1 VPKSR
6 KQAPPLLV
14 GYEEFLNELKS
25 NIRIAQTRAVLA
37 VNKELILMYWEI
49 GKGIIDRQNS
59 EGWGK
64 SVVERLSRDL
74 QHEFPEMKGFS
85 SRNLW
90 DMRRFYERYRE
101 HLNLRQVVAEIPW
114 GHNLLI
120 MNSTSD
126 IDEAEWYIRQT
137 VQNGWSRA
145 VLSHQ
150 IETGLYNRQA
160 KVPKLSNFDSTLST
174 TQSELLQQTLKD
186 PYVFDFLS
194 LKTDA
199 KERDL
204 EKALIDRIREFLLEL
219 GAGFAFMGSQ
229 YHLEV
234 EGDDF
239 YIDLLFYHHKLRCLV
254 AIDLKMEDFKPEFA
268 GKMNFY
274 LSALDDLVR
283 HPQDQPSVGI
293 ILCRGKKRMIGEY
306 ALRDMSKPIG
316 VSAYKLT
323 EALPKQL
330 KESLPALK
338 DLEAQLES
346 VESAFTQQAKG
357 CKD

>member
-1 VPKSR
+1 MPKK
-6 KQAPPLLV
+6 KQTPPSLA
-14 GYEEFLNELKS
+14 GYDEFLNELKR
-25 NIRIAQTRAVLA
+25 NIRVAQARAVSA
-37 VNKELILMYWEI
+37 VNRELILMYWEI
-49 GKGIIDRQNS
+49 GKGIIERQNS
-59 EGWGK
+59 VGWGK
-64 SVVERLSRDL
+64 SVVERLSHDL

-85 SRNLW
+85 TRNLW
-90 DMRRFYERYRE
+90 DMRRFYERYSGRPD
-101 HLNLRQVVAEIPW
+101 LRQAVAEIPW

-120 MNSTSD
+120 MNSTSNT
-126 IDEAEWYIRQT
+126 DEAAWYIRQT
-137 VQNGWSRA
+137 VENGWSRA

-150 IETGLYNRQA
+150 IETSLFSRQEKA
-160 KVPKLSNFDSTLST
+160 SKLSNFDSTLST
-174 TQSELLQQTLKD
+174 PQSELLQQALKD
-186 PYVFDFLS
+186 PYVFDFLN
-194 LKTDA
+194 LGADA

-234 EGDDF
+234 DGDDF
-239 YIDLLFYHHKLRCLV
+239 YIDLLFYHHRLRCLV

-293 ILCRGKKRMIGEY
+293 ILCRGKKRKIGEY
-306 ALRDMSKPIG
+306 SLRDMSKPIG

-330 KESLPALK
+330 QGNLPAIEEI
-338 DLEAQLES
+338 EAQLES
-346 VESAFTQQAKG
+346 VESAFAEHKNID
-357 CKD
+357 KE